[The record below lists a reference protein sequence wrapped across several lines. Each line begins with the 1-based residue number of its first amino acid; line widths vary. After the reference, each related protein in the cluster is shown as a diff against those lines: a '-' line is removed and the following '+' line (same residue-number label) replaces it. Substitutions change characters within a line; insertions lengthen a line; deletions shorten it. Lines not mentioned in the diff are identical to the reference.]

1 MKGQI
6 LNFKIFLILSEIR
19 NIIKFFPQVSW
30 LAFGAEE
37 CHSVL
42 VASDLKF
49 KYFIEFF
56 ALVLGP
62 SRWGKEGRLKS
73 LALLVGF

>member
-6 LNFKIFLILSEIR
+6 LNFKTFLILLEIR
-19 NIIKFFPQVSW
+19 NIIKLFPLVSW

-37 CHSVL
+37 CRLVL

-49 KYFIEFF
+49 KYFIEVFLHWF
-56 ALVLGP
+56 WDPQGGEMKVI
-62 SRWGKEGRLKS
+62 
-73 LALLVGF
+73 